1 MNTKH
6 INDENYILIQGWMRS
21 EMGLSGAALMVY
33 ATIYGFSQT
42 GNCYYSGSI
51 DYLAEW
57 AGVKRRQVISILKDL
72 TESGYIEKNEVGYN
86 RFRYRTDREMVKN
99 ARREW
104 CKNDTIDG
112 AIIAPDGAKMT
123 PDGAK
128 MTPNKYNNNN
138 INNIAINTHTAG
150 AREEGPEAVETVEN
164 FTTSGGVPLPEEKND
179 RADAATI
186 LCGPNKNVN
195 LTPAQ
200 LEELENRIPN
210 QITRYI
216 HRLSRYKVGR
226 ANAAMMDDYQWLLGW
241 ISEDGAVG
249 KERDL
254 EAIRQAE
261 EEETRRELEEMQ
273 RWILE
278 KKRKGRADLC
288 G

>member
-6 INDENYILIQGWMRS
+6 INDENYILIQGWMRT

-57 AGVKRRQVISILKDL
+57 AGVQRRQVMRILKEL
-72 TESGYIEKNEVGYN
+72 TEAGYIEKTEAGYN
-86 RFRYRTDREMVKN
+86 RFRYRTDREMVRN
-99 ARREW
+99 AHRRW
-104 CKNDTIDG
+104 CHNDTIDG
-112 AIIAPDGAKMT
+112 DIMT
-123 PDGAK
+123 PDGDI
-128 MTPNKYNNNN
+128 MTPNNIDIYNN
-138 INNIAINTHTAG
+138 NNIAINTHDAG
-150 AREEGPEAVETVEN
+150 AREESAEAVEN
-164 FTTSGGVPLPEEKND
+164 FTTWEAGPLPEDQNG
-179 RADAATI
+179 RAEAATI
-186 LCGPNKNVN
+186 LCGPNKNVK

-210 QITRYI
+210 QLTRYI

-226 ANAAMMDDYQWLLGW
+226 ANAAMMNDFQWLLGW
-241 ISEDGAVG
+241 IAEDHADR
-249 KERDL
+249 KEREL

-261 EEETRRELEEMQ
+261 AEEDRRELEELQ
-273 RWILE
+273 ARIL
-278 KKRKGRADLC
+278 KRKGRADLC

>member
-112 AIIAPDGAKMT
+112 AKMTPYGAKSAPDGAKMT
-123 PDGAK
+123 P
-128 MTPNKYNNNN
+128 NN
-138 INNIAINTHTAG
+138 IDIYNNIAINTHTAG
-150 AREEGPEAVETVEN
+150 AREEGPEAVENSTQA
-164 FTTSGGVPLPEEKND
+164 GGVPLPEYKNG
-179 RADAATI
+179 REEAAKI
-186 LCGPNKNVN
+186 LCGPNKNVK

-226 ANAAMMDDYQWLLGW
+226 ENAAMMDDFQWLLGW
-241 ISEDGAVG
+241 ISEDHADR
-249 KERDL
+249 KEREL

-261 EEETRRELEEMQ
+261 AEEDRRELEELQ
-273 RWILE
+273 ARIL
-278 KKRKGRADLC
+278 KRKGRADLC

>member
-1 MNTKH
+1 MNKKH
-6 INDENYILIQGWMRS
+6 ISDENYVLIQGWMRT

-86 RFRYRTDREMVKN
+86 RFRYRTDREMVQN

-104 CKNDTIDG
+104 CNNCTIDG
-112 AIIAPDGAKMT
+112 AKMTPYGAKMT

-128 MTPNKYNNNN
+128 MTPNKYIYNTNNNN
-138 INNIAINTHTAG
+138 NINTHTAG
-150 AREEGPEAVETVEN
+150 AREESAEAVEN
-164 FTTSGGVPLPEEKND
+164 FTTSEAGPLPEDQNG
-179 RADAATI
+179 RAEAATI
-186 LCGPNKNVN
+186 LCGPNKNVK

-226 ANAAMMDDYQWLLGW
+226 AAAMMDDFQWLLGW
-241 ISEDGAVG
+241 ISEDHADH
-249 KERDL
+249 KEREL

-261 EEETRRELEEMQ
+261 EEEDRRELEEMQ
-273 RWILE
+273 RRILE

>member
-33 ATIYGFSQT
+33 ATVYGFSQT

-57 AGVKRRQVISILKDL
+57 AGVKRRQVISVLKDL
-72 TESGYIEKNEVGYN
+72 TESGYLEKKEVGYN
-86 RFRYRTDREMVKN
+86 RFHYRTDREMVRN

-112 AIIAPDGAKMT
+112 AKMT

-128 MTPNKYNNNN
+128 MTPNNIDIYNN
-138 INNIAINTHTAG
+138 NNIAINTHTAG
-150 AREEGPEAVETVEN
+150 AREEDPEAVEN
-164 FTTSGGVPLPEEKND
+164 FTTSGGVPLPEDKNG
-179 RADAATI
+179 RAEAATI
-186 LCGPNKNVN
+186 LCGPNKNVK

-241 ISEDGAVG
+241 ISEDHADH
-249 KERDL
+249 KEREL

-261 EEETRRELEEMQ
+261 EEEDRRELEELQ
-273 RWILE
+273 NKIL
-278 KKRKGRADLC
+278 KRKGRADLC

>member
-1 MNTKH
+1 MNKKH
-6 INDENYILIQGWMRS
+6 ISDENYVLIQGWMRT

-86 RFRYRTDREMVKN
+86 RFRYRTDREMVQN
-99 ARREW
+99 ARWEW
-104 CKNDTIDG
+104 CKNDTI
-112 AIIAPDGAKMT
+112 DGAKMT

-128 MTPNKYNNNN
+128 MTPNKYIYNTNNNN
-138 INNIAINTHTAG
+138 NINTHTAG
-150 AREEGPEAVETVEN
+150 AREEVPQAVENSTQA
-164 FTTSGGVPLPEEKND
+164 GGVPLPEDQNG
-179 RADAATI
+179 RAEAATI
-186 LCGPNKNVN
+186 LCGPNKNVK

-241 ISEDGAVG
+241 ISEDHADH
-249 KERDL
+249 KEREL

-261 EEETRRELEEMQ
+261 EEEDRRELEELQ
-273 RWILE
+273 NKIL
-278 KKRKGRADLC
+278 KRKGRADLC

>member
-6 INDENYILIQGWMRS
+6 INDENYILIQGWMRT

-57 AGVKRRQVISILKDL
+57 AGVQRRQVMRILKEL
-72 TESGYIEKNEVGYN
+72 TEAEYIEKTEAGYN
-86 RFRYRTDREMVKN
+86 RFRYRTDREMVRN
-99 ARREW
+99 AHRRW
-104 CKNDTIDG
+104 CHNDTIDG
-112 AIIAPDGAKMT
+112 DIMT
-123 PDGAK
+123 PDGDIMTPDGDI
-128 MTPNKYNNNN
+128 MTPNNIDIYNN
-138 INNIAINTHTAG
+138 NNIAINTHDAG
-150 AREEGPEAVETVEN
+150 AREESAEAVEN
-164 FTTSGGVPLPEEKND
+164 FTTWEAGPLPEDQNG
-179 RADAATI
+179 RAEAATI
-186 LCGPNKNVN
+186 LCGPNKNVK

-210 QITRYI
+210 QLTRYI

-226 ANAAMMDDYQWLLGW
+226 ANAAMMDDFQWLLGW
-241 ISEDGAVG
+241 ISEDHADR
-249 KERDL
+249 KEREL

-261 EEETRRELEEMQ
+261 AEEDRRELEELQ
-273 RWILE
+273 ARIL
-278 KKRKGRADLC
+278 KRKGRANLC

>member
-1 MNTKH
+1 MNTKY
-6 INDENYILIQGWMRS
+6 IKEENYIVIQGWMRS

-33 ATIYGFSQT
+33 AVIYGFSQT

-72 TESGYIEKNEVGYN
+72 TESGYIGKKEVGYN
-86 RFRYRTDREMVKN
+86 RFQYRTDREMVRN
-99 ARREW
+99 ARRGW
-104 CKNDTIDG
+104 CNNCTI
-112 AIIAPDGAKMT
+112 DGAKMT

-128 MTPNKYNNNN
+128 SAPNNIDIYNNNN
-138 INNIAINTHTAG
+138 INKNTHTAG
-150 AREEGPEAVETVEN
+150 AREETSEAVEN
-164 FTTSGGVPLPEEKND
+164 FTTSGAVPLPEDQNG
-179 RADAATI
+179 RAEAATI
-186 LCGPNKNVN
+186 LCGPNKNVK

-200 LEELENRIPN
+200 LEELEKRIPN
-210 QITRYI
+210 QLTRYI

-226 ANAAMMDDYQWLLGW
+226 DNAAMMDDFQWLLGW
-241 ISEDGAVG
+241 ISEDCAEH
-249 KERDL
+249 KEREL

-261 EEETRRELEEMQ
+261 AEEDRRELEKMQ
-273 RWILE
+273 RRILE

>member
-1 MNTKH
+1 MNKKH
-6 INDENYILIQGWMRS
+6 ISDENYILIQGWMRT

-86 RFRYRTDREMVKN
+86 RYRYRTDREMVQN
-99 ARREW
+99 AHHQW

-112 AIIAPDGAKMT
+112 AISA
-123 PDGAK
+123 
-128 MTPNKYNNNN
+128 PNKYIYNTNNNN
-138 INNIAINTHTAG
+138 NINTHTAG
-150 AREEGPEAVETVEN
+150 AREESPEVVEN
-164 FTTSGGVPLPEEKND
+164 STQAGGVPLPEEKNG
-179 RADAATI
+179 RAEAATI
-186 LCGPNKNVN
+186 LCGPNKNVK

-200 LEELENRIPN
+200 LEELESRIPN

-241 ISEDGAVG
+241 ISEDHADR
-249 KERDL
+249 KEREL

-261 EEETRRELEEMQ
+261 EEEDRRELEELQ
-273 RWILE
+273 NKIL
-278 KKRKGRADLC
+278 KRKGRADLC

>member
-1 MNTKH
+1 MNKKH
-6 INDENYILIQGWMRS
+6 ISDENYVLIQGWMRT

-86 RFRYRTDREMVKN
+86 RFRYRTDREMVQN
-99 ARREW
+99 ARWEW

-112 AIIAPDGAKMT
+112 AKMTPDGAKMT

-128 MTPNKYNNNN
+128 MTPNKYIYNTNNNN
-138 INNIAINTHTAG
+138 NINTHTAG
-150 AREEGPEAVETVEN
+150 AREEVPQAVENSTQA
-164 FTTSGGVPLPEEKND
+164 GGVPLPEDQNG
-179 RADAATI
+179 RAEAATI
-186 LCGPNKNVN
+186 LCGPNKNVK

-241 ISEDGAVG
+241 ISEDHADH
-249 KERDL
+249 KEREL

-261 EEETRRELEEMQ
+261 EEEDRRELEELQ
-273 RWILE
+273 NKIL
-278 KKRKGRADLC
+278 KRKGRADLC

>member
-6 INDENYILIQGWMRS
+6 INDENYILIQGWMRT

-57 AGVKRRQVISILKDL
+57 AGVQRRQVMRILKEL
-72 TESGYIEKNEVGYN
+72 TEAEYIEKTEAGYN
-86 RFRYRTDREMVKN
+86 RFRYRTDREMVRN
-99 ARREW
+99 AHRRW
-104 CKNDTIDG
+104 CHNDTIDG
-112 AIIAPDGAKMT
+112 DIMT
-123 PDGAK
+123 PDGDI
-128 MTPNKYNNNN
+128 MTPNNIDIYNN
-138 INNIAINTHTAG
+138 NNIAINTHDAG
-150 AREEGPEAVETVEN
+150 AREESAEAVEN
-164 FTTSGGVPLPEEKND
+164 FTTLEAGPLPENQNG
-179 RADAATI
+179 RAEAATI
-186 LCGPNKNVN
+186 LCGPNKNVK

-210 QITRYI
+210 QLTRYI

-226 ANAAMMDDYQWLLGW
+226 ANAAMMDDFQWLLGW
-241 ISEDGAVG
+241 ISEDHADR
-249 KERDL
+249 KEREL

-261 EEETRRELEEMQ
+261 AEEDRRELEELQ
-273 RWILE
+273 ARIL
-278 KKRKGRADLC
+278 KRKGRADLC

>member
-1 MNTKH
+1 MSAKY

-57 AGVKRRQVISILKDL
+57 AGVQRRQVIRILKEL
-72 TESGYIEKNEVGYN
+72 TESGYIEKSEAGYN
-86 RFRYRTDREMVKN
+86 RFRYRTDREMVRN
-99 ARREW
+99 ASRRW
-104 CKNDTIDG
+104 CNNDTIDG
-112 AIIAPDGAKMT
+112 DIMT
-123 PDGAK
+123 PDGDIMTPDGDI
-128 MTPNKYNNNN
+128 MTPNNIDIYNNNN
-138 INNIAINTHTAG
+138 INKNTHNAG
-150 AREEGPEAVETVEN
+150 AREEASDAVEN
-164 FTTSGGVPLPEEKND
+164 FTTSGAVPLPEDKNG
-179 RADAATI
+179 RAEAATI
-186 LCGPNKNVN
+186 LCGPNKNVK

-200 LEELENRIPN
+200 LEELEKRIPN
-210 QITRYI
+210 QLTRYI

-226 ANAAMMDDYQWLLGW
+226 DNAAMMDDFQWLLGW
-241 ISEDGAVG
+241 ISEDHADH
-249 KERDL
+249 KEREL

-261 EEETRRELEEMQ
+261 EEEVRRDLEEMQ
-273 RWILE
+273 RRILE

>member
-6 INDENYILIQGWMRS
+6 INDENYILIQGWMRT

-57 AGVKRRQVISILKDL
+57 AGVQRRQVMRILKEL
-72 TESGYIEKNEVGYN
+72 TEAGYIEKTEAGYN
-86 RFRYRTDREMVKN
+86 RFRYRTDREMVRN
-99 ARREW
+99 AHRRW
-104 CKNDTIDG
+104 CHNDTIDG
-112 AIIAPDGAKMT
+112 DILT
-123 PDGAK
+123 PDGDILTPDGDI
-128 MTPNKYNNNN
+128 MTPNNIDIYNN
-138 INNIAINTHTAG
+138 NNIAINTHTAG
-150 AREEGPEAVETVEN
+150 AREEGPEAVENSTQA
-164 FTTSGGVPLPEEKND
+164 GGVPLPDEKNGM
-179 RADAATI
+179 AEAATI
-186 LCGPNKNVN
+186 LCGPNKNVK

-226 ANAAMMDDYQWLLGW
+226 ENAAMMDDYQWLLGW
-241 ISEDGAVG
+241 ISEDHADR

-261 EEETRRELEEMQ
+261 AEEDRRELEELQ
-273 RWILE
+273 ARIL
-278 KKRKGRADLC
+278 KRKGRADLC

>member
-6 INDENYILIQGWMRS
+6 INDENYILIQGWMRT

-57 AGVKRRQVISILKDL
+57 AGVQRRQVMRILKEL
-72 TESGYIEKNEVGYN
+72 TEAGYIEKTEAGYN
-86 RFRYRTDREMVKN
+86 RFRYRTDREMVRN
-99 ARREW
+99 AHRRW
-104 CKNDTIDG
+104 CHNDTIDG
-112 AIIAPDGAKMT
+112 DIMT
-123 PDGAK
+123 PDGDIMTPDGDI
-128 MTPNKYNNNN
+128 MTPNNIDIYNN
-138 INNIAINTHTAG
+138 NNIAINTHDAG
-150 AREEGPEAVETVEN
+150 AREESAEAVEN
-164 FTTSGGVPLPEEKND
+164 FTTWEAGPLPEDQNG
-179 RADAATI
+179 RAEAATI
-186 LCGPNKNVN
+186 LCGPNKNVK

-210 QITRYI
+210 QLTRYI

-226 ANAAMMDDYQWLLGW
+226 DNAAMMDDFQWLLGW
-241 ISEDGAVG
+241 ISEDHADR
-249 KERDL
+249 KEREL

-261 EEETRRELEEMQ
+261 AEEDRRELEELQ
-273 RWILE
+273 ARIL
-278 KKRKGRADLC
+278 KRKGRADLC

>member
-1 MNTKH
+1 MNTKY
-6 INDENYILIQGWMRS
+6 IKEENYIVVQGWMRS

-33 ATIYGFSQT
+33 AVIYGFSQT

-72 TESGYIEKNEVGYN
+72 SESGYVEKSEVGYN
-86 RFRYRTDREMVKN
+86 RFRYRTDREMVRN

-112 AIIAPDGAKMT
+112 AKMTPYGAKMT
-123 PDGAK
+123 PYGAK
-128 MTPNKYNNNN
+128 SAPNNIDIYNNN
-138 INNIAINTHTAG
+138 INNKNTHNAG
-150 AREEGPEAVETVEN
+150 AREEVPEAVEN
-164 FTTSGGVPLPEEKND
+164 SMPAGGVPLPEDKNG
-179 RADAATI
+179 REEAATI
-186 LCGPNKNVN
+186 LCGPNKNVK

-200 LEELENRIPN
+200 LEELESRIPN
-210 QITRYI
+210 QLRRYI

-226 ANAAMMDDYQWLLGW
+226 ENAAMMDDYQWLLGW
-241 ISEDGAVG
+241 ISEDNADH

-261 EEETRRELEEMQ
+261 AEEDRRELEEMQ
-273 RWILE
+273 RRILE

>member
-57 AGVKRRQVISILKDL
+57 AGVQRRQVMRILKEF
-72 TESGYIEKNEVGYN
+72 TEAGYIEKTEAGYN
-86 RFRYRTDREMVKN
+86 RFRYRTDREMVRN
-99 ARREW
+99 AHRRW
-104 CKNDTIDG
+104 CHNDTIDG
-112 AIIAPDGAKMT
+112 DIMT
-123 PDGAK
+123 PDGDI
-128 MTPNKYNNNN
+128 MTPNNIDIYNN
-138 INNIAINTHTAG
+138 NNIAINTHDAG
-150 AREEGPEAVETVEN
+150 AREESAEAVEN
-164 FTTSGGVPLPEEKND
+164 FTTWEAGPLPENQNG
-179 RADAATI
+179 RAEAATI
-186 LCGPNKNVN
+186 LCGPNKNVK

-200 LEELENRIPN
+200 LEELEKRIPN
-210 QITRYI
+210 QLTRYI

-226 ANAAMMDDYQWLLGW
+226 ANAAMMDDFQWLLGW
-241 ISEDGAVG
+241 IAEDHADR
-249 KERDL
+249 KEREL

-261 EEETRRELEEMQ
+261 AEEDRRELEELQ
-273 RWILE
+273 ARIL
-278 KKRKGRADLC
+278 KRKGRADLC

>member
-1 MNTKH
+1 
-6 INDENYILIQGWMRS
+6 
-21 EMGLSGAALMVY
+21 MGLSGAALMVY
-33 ATIYGFSQT
+33 AVIYGFSQT

-72 TESGYIEKNEVGYN
+72 AESGYVEKSEVGYN
-86 RFRYRTDREMVKN
+86 RFRYRTDREMVRN

-112 AIIAPDGAKMT
+112 AKMT
-123 PDGAK
+123 PYGAK
-128 MTPNKYNNNN
+128 SAPNNIDIYNNN
-138 INNIAINTHTAG
+138 INNKNTHNAG
-150 AREEGPEAVETVEN
+150 AREDVPEAVEN
-164 FTTSGGVPLPEEKND
+164 FTTSGGVPLPEDKNG
-179 RADAATI
+179 RAEAATI
-186 LCGPNKNVN
+186 LCGPNKNVK

-200 LEELENRIPN
+200 LQELENRIPN

-226 ANAAMMDDYQWLLGW
+226 ENAAMMDDYQWLLGW
-241 ISEDGAVG
+241 ITEDCADW

-261 EEETRRELEEMQ
+261 EEEDRRELEEMQ
-273 RWILE
+273 RRILE

>member
-1 MNTKH
+1 MNKKH
-6 INDENYILIQGWMRS
+6 ISDENYILIQGWMRT
-21 EMGLSGAALMVY
+21 EMGLSGAALLVY

-72 TESGYIEKNEVGYN
+72 TESGYLEKNEVGYN

-112 AIIAPDGAKMT
+112 AKMTPYGAKMT
-123 PDGAK
+123 PYGAK
-128 MTPNKYNNNN
+128 MTPNKYIYNTTTNNN
-138 INNIAINTHTAG
+138 INTHTAG
-150 AREEGPEAVETVEN
+150 AREESAEAVEN
-164 FTTSGGVPLPEEKND
+164 FTTSGGVPLPEEKNG
-179 RADAATI
+179 RAEAATI
-186 LCGPNKNVN
+186 LCGPNKNVK

-200 LEELENRIPN
+200 LQELENRIPN

-226 ANAAMMDDYQWLLGW
+226 ENAAMMDDYQWLLGW
-241 ISEDGAVG
+241 ISEDNADW
-249 KERDL
+249 KEREL

-261 EEETRRELEEMQ
+261 EEEDRRELEEMQ
-273 RWILE
+273 RRILE

>member
-6 INDENYILIQGWMRS
+6 INDENYILIQGWMRT

-57 AGVKRRQVISILKDL
+57 AGVQRRQVMRILKEF
-72 TESGYIEKNEVGYN
+72 TEAGYIEKTEAGYN
-86 RFRYRTDREMVKN
+86 RFRYRTDREMVRN
-99 ARREW
+99 AHRRW
-104 CKNDTIDG
+104 CHNDTIDG
-112 AIIAPDGAKMT
+112 DIMT
-123 PDGAK
+123 PDGDIMTPDGDI
-128 MTPNKYNNNN
+128 MTPNNIDIYN
-138 INNIAINTHTAG
+138 NNIAINTHDAG
-150 AREEGPEAVETVEN
+150 AREESAEAVEN
-164 FTTSGGVPLPEEKND
+164 FTTWEAGPLPEDQNG
-179 RADAATI
+179 RAEAATI
-186 LCGPNKNVN
+186 LCGPNKNVK

-210 QITRYI
+210 QLTRYI

-226 ANAAMMDDYQWLLGW
+226 ANAAMMDDFQWLLGW
-241 ISEDGAVG
+241 IAEDHADR
-249 KERDL
+249 KEREL

-261 EEETRRELEEMQ
+261 AEEDRRELEELQ
-273 RWILE
+273 ARIL
-278 KKRKGRADLC
+278 KRKGRADLC

>member
-6 INDENYILIQGWMRS
+6 INDENYILIQGWMRT

-57 AGVKRRQVISILKDL
+57 AGVQRRQVMRILKEF
-72 TESGYIEKNEVGYN
+72 TEAGYIEKTEAGYN
-86 RFRYRTDREMVKN
+86 RFRYRTDREMVRN
-99 ARREW
+99 AHRRW
-104 CKNDTIDG
+104 CHNDTIDG
-112 AIIAPDGAKMT
+112 DIMT
-123 PDGAK
+123 PDGDI
-128 MTPNKYNNNN
+128 MTPNNIDIYNN
-138 INNIAINTHTAG
+138 NNIAINTHDAG
-150 AREEGPEAVETVEN
+150 AREESAEAVEN
-164 FTTSGGVPLPEEKND
+164 FTTLEAGPLPENQNG
-179 RADAATI
+179 RAEAATI
-186 LCGPNKNVN
+186 LCGPNKNVK

-210 QITRYI
+210 QLTRYI

-226 ANAAMMDDYQWLLGW
+226 ANAAMMDDFQWLIGW
-241 ISEDGAVG
+241 ISEDHADR
-249 KERDL
+249 KEREL

-261 EEETRRELEEMQ
+261 AEEDRRELEELQ
-273 RWILE
+273 ARIL
-278 KKRKGRADLC
+278 KRKGRADLC

>member
-1 MNTKH
+1 MNKKH
-6 INDENYILIQGWMRS
+6 ISDENYILIQGWMRT

-112 AIIAPDGAKMT
+112 AKMT

-128 MTPNKYNNNN
+128 MTPNKYIYNNNN
-138 INNIAINTHTAG
+138 NNNINTHTAG
-150 AREEGPEAVETVEN
+150 AREESAEAVEN
-164 FTTSGGVPLPEEKND
+164 FTTSGGVPLPEDKNGM
-179 RADAATI
+179 AEAATI
-186 LCGPNKNVN
+186 LCGPNKNVK

-200 LEELENRIPN
+200 LKALENRIPN
-210 QITRYI
+210 QLTRYLQ
-216 HRLSRYKVGR
+216 RLSRYKVGR
-226 ANAAMMDDYQWLLGW
+226 DNAGMMDDYQWLLGW
-241 ISEDGAVG
+241 ISEDHADR

-261 EEETRRELEEMQ
+261 EEEDRRELEELQ
-273 RWILE
+273 NKIL
-278 KKRKGRADLC
+278 KRKGRADLC

>member
-6 INDENYILIQGWMRS
+6 INDENYILIQGWMRT

-57 AGVKRRQVISILKDL
+57 AGVQRRQVMRILKEL
-72 TESGYIEKNEVGYN
+72 TEAEYIEKTEAGYN
-86 RFRYRTDREMVKN
+86 RFRYRTDREMVRN
-99 ARREW
+99 AHRRW
-104 CKNDTIDG
+104 CHNDTIDG
-112 AIIAPDGAKMT
+112 DIMT
-123 PDGAK
+123 PDGDIMTPDGDI
-128 MTPNKYNNNN
+128 MTPNNIDIYNN
-138 INNIAINTHTAG
+138 NNIAINTHDAG
-150 AREEGPEAVETVEN
+150 AREDVPENVEN
-164 FTTSGGVPLPEEKND
+164 FTTSWAVPLPEEKND
-179 RADAATI
+179 RAEAATI
-186 LCGPNKNVN
+186 LCGPNKNVK

-210 QITRYI
+210 QLTRYI

-226 ANAAMMDDYQWLLGW
+226 ANAAMMDDFQWLLGW
-241 ISEDGAVG
+241 IAEDHADR
-249 KERDL
+249 KEREL

-261 EEETRRELEEMQ
+261 AEEDRRELEELQ
-273 RWILE
+273 ARIL
-278 KKRKGRADLC
+278 KRKGRADLC

>member
-6 INDENYILIQGWMRS
+6 INDENYILIQGWMRT

-57 AGVKRRQVISILKDL
+57 AGVQRRQVMRILKEF
-72 TESGYIEKNEVGYN
+72 TEAGYIEKTEAGYN
-86 RFRYRTDREMVKN
+86 RFRYRTDQEMVRN
-99 ARREW
+99 AHRRW
-104 CKNDTIDG
+104 CHNDTIDG
-112 AIIAPDGAKMT
+112 DIMT
-123 PDGAK
+123 PDGDIMTPDGDI
-128 MTPNKYNNNN
+128 MTPNNIDIYNN
-138 INNIAINTHTAG
+138 NNIAINTHDAG
-150 AREEGPEAVETVEN
+150 AREESAEAVEN
-164 FTTSGGVPLPEEKND
+164 FTTWEAGPLPEDQNG
-179 RADAATI
+179 RAEAATI
-186 LCGPNKNVN
+186 LCGPNKNVK

-210 QITRYI
+210 QLTRYI

-226 ANAAMMDDYQWLLGW
+226 ANAAMMNDFQWLLGW
-241 ISEDGAVG
+241 IAEDHADR
-249 KERDL
+249 KEREL

-261 EEETRRELEEMQ
+261 AEEDRRELEELKA
-273 RWILE
+273 RIL
-278 KKRKGRADLC
+278 KRKGRADLC

>member
-6 INDENYILIQGWMRS
+6 INDENYILIQGWMRT

-57 AGVKRRQVISILKDL
+57 AGVQRRQVMRILKEF
-72 TESGYIEKNEVGYN
+72 TEAGYIEKTEAGYN
-86 RFRYRTDREMVKN
+86 RFRYRTDQEMVRN
-99 ARREW
+99 AHRRW
-104 CKNDTIDG
+104 CHNDTIDG
-112 AIIAPDGAKMT
+112 DIMT
-123 PDGAK
+123 PDGDIMTPDGDI
-128 MTPNKYNNNN
+128 MTPNNIDIYNNN
-138 INNIAINTHTAG
+138 NNIAINTHDAG
-150 AREEGPEAVETVEN
+150 AREESAEAVEN
-164 FTTSGGVPLPEEKND
+164 FTTLEAGPLPENQNG
-179 RADAATI
+179 RAEAATI
-186 LCGPNKNVN
+186 LCGPNKNVK

-210 QITRYI
+210 QLTRYI

-226 ANAAMMDDYQWLLGW
+226 ANAAMMDDFQWLIGW
-241 ISEDGAVG
+241 ISEDHADR
-249 KERDL
+249 KEREL

-261 EEETRRELEEMQ
+261 AEEDRRELEELQ
-273 RWILE
+273 ARIL
-278 KKRKGRADLC
+278 KRKGRADLC

>member
-1 MNTKH
+1 MNKKH
-6 INDENYILIQGWMRS
+6 ISDENYILIQGWMRT

-57 AGVKRRQVISILKDL
+57 AGVQRRQVMRILKEL
-72 TESGYIEKNEVGYN
+72 TESGYIEKTEAGYN
-86 RFRYRTDREMVKN
+86 RFRYRTDREMVRN
-99 ARREW
+99 AHRRW
-104 CKNDTIDG
+104 CHNDTIDG
-112 AIIAPDGAKMT
+112 DIMT
-123 PDGAK
+123 PDGDI
-128 MTPNKYNNNN
+128 MTPNNIDIYNN
-138 INNIAINTHTAG
+138 NNIAINTLDAG
-150 AREEGPEAVETVEN
+150 AREEGPEAVEN
-164 FTTSGGVPLPEEKND
+164 FTTSEAVPLPEEKNG
-179 RADAATI
+179 RAEAATI
-186 LCGPNKNVN
+186 LCGPNKNVK

-241 ISEDGAVG
+241 ISEDHADH
-249 KERDL
+249 KEREL

-261 EEETRRELEEMQ
+261 EEEDRRELEELQ
-273 RWILE
+273 NKIL
-278 KKRKGRADLC
+278 KRKGRADLC